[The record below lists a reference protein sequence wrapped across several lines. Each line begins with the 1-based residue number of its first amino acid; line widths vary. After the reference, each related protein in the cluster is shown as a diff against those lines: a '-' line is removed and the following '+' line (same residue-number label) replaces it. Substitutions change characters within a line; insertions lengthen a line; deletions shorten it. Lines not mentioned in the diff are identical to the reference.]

1 MKKAI
6 KFPLVLGIV
15 ALCSGLLLS
24 GTYNLTKNTIIEHKV
39 ERQTSALKNLFS
51 KISDSDELTL
61 NDEDTEK
68 GITSAI
74 KVISENK
81 TYYTYQITF
90 ADLQGGEET
99 SFILV
104 LDSNGAIYKLEFVTL
119 GDNYASKYNNDNFKN
134 SIVGVTSIGKDLIV
148 TGATNTG
155 TPMFEAI
162 NQAFDNYGRV
172 K

>member
-6 KFPLVLGIV
+6 KFPLVLGVV
-15 ALCSGLLLS
+15 ALCSGLLLA
-24 GTYNLTKNTIIEHKV
+24 GTYTLTKNTITQHKV
-39 ERQTSALKNLFS
+39 ERQTSALKGLFS
-51 KISDSDELTL
+51 KIDNSDELAL
-61 NDEDTEK
+61 NDQDKEK

-74 KVISENK
+74 KVVSGGT

-90 ADLQGGEET
+90 ADLQGAEET

-104 LDSNGAIYKLEFVTL
+104 LNDNGTVNKIHFVSL
-119 GDNYASKYNNDNFKN
+119 GDSYAQKYNTDDFKTI
-134 SIVGVTSIGKDLIV
+134 IVNVSEIGTDLIV

-155 TPMFEAI
+155 KPMFESI
-162 NQAFDNYGRV
+162 NQAFDNYRRV